1 VNLVKAE
8 QFLARAI
15 DFVNAAQ
22 TICETN
28 SQGHLPS
35 ACLLLGTAM
44 ELLAKK
50 QLLERGLNPKILK
63 IKPYGHDLQAL
74 WKEHTSMYAEAVLIN
89 EEIRLSGDQPDSFNF
104 AVHFDALAYGY
115 GNESDF
121 SLRYH
126 NGQRS
131 FADPFIIGKIT
142 ERIAIRE
149 RMRRQEPR

>member
-1 VNLVKAE
+1 VNLVKAK

-22 TICETN
+22 TICETS

-44 ELLAKK
+44 ELL
-50 QLLERGLNPKILK
+50 ERGLNPKTLK

-74 WKEHTSMYAEAVLIN
+74 WKEHTSMYAEAELIN
-89 EEIRLSGDQPDSFNF
+89 EEIRLSGDQPDSFDF